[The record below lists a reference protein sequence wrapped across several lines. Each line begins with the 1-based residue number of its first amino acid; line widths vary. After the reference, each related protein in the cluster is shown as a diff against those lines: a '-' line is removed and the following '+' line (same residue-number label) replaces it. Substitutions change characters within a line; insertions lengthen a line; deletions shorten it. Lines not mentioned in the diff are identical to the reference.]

1 MNPVSF
7 MSANFVARQVG
18 YQMTEGWMQGDTATN
33 AYFAP
38 LPTYRERFGALLAEV
53 QAMGFA
59 QIDLW
64 LAHLHWAWATPDH
77 LAIAKELLAQ
87 HGLQVAS
94 LAGGFGATPAEFAAT
109 CRIAQALGTT
119 ILGGSTPL
127 LASDRAGLVELLREY
142 GLVLALENHPEKNPA
157 ELLAKLG
164 SGDDD
169 LFGVAVDTGWF
180 GTQGYNAA
188 EAIRE
193 LGPRV
198 FHVHLK
204 DVRAAGAH
212 QTCRF
217 GQGIVPL
224 HACVQALRAIG
235 YTGSISVEHE
245 PETFDPTEDCVASAA
260 LLRIWLNEE
269 GASS

>member
-1 MNPVSF
+1 
-7 MSANFVARQVG
+7 VA
-18 YQMTEGWMQGDTATN
+18 
-33 AYFAP
+33 
-38 LPTYRERFGALLAEV
+38 
-53 QAMGFA
+53 
-59 QIDLW
+59 
-64 LAHLHWAWATPDH
+64 
-77 LAIAKELLAQ
+77 
-87 HGLQVAS
+87 
-94 LAGGFGATPAEFAAT
+94 
-109 CRIAQALGTT
+109 
-119 ILGGSTPL
+119 
-127 LASDRAGLVELLREY
+127 LLREY
-142 GLVLALENHPEKNPA
+142 GLHLALENHPEKNPV

-180 GTQGYNAA
+180 GTQGYDAA
-188 EAIRE
+188 QAIHE

-224 HACVQALRAIG
+224 EACVQALHTIG
-235 YTGSISVEHE
+235 YTGTISVEHE

-260 LLRIWLNEE
+260 LLRTWLQME
-269 GASS
+269 GAAA